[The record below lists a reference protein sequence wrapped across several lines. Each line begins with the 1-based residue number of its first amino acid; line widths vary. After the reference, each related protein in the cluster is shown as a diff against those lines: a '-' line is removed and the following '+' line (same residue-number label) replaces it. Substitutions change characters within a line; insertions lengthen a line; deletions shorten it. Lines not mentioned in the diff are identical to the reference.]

1 LEGKKQMAVTLE
13 AKIREKLTKSATR
26 ELRES
31 GQVPA
36 VVYGK
41 GKDTK
46 TIYVNNVDLIKTVRE
61 EGRNAVI
68 KLDIEDDSAVDVMLH
83 DYQMDPIRNELLHVD
98 FYMIDLTEAV
108 DVAVAVRLEGE
119 AEGEREGGIVQQP
132 LYELQVR
139 AVPTAIPDEIVV
151 DVTELEIGDVITV
164 GDLPRSDDYEFLD
177 EEDAAVA
184 NVLPPEEEEAIEE
197 DPVDLSVEPELVGA
211 EDEDEEET
219 AEDEDN

>member
-1 LEGKKQMAVTLE
+1 
-13 AKIREKLTKSATR
+13 
-26 ELRES
+26 
-31 GQVPA
+31 
-36 VVYGK
+36 
-41 GKDTK
+41 
-46 TIYVNNVDLIKTVRE
+46 
-61 EGRNAVI
+61 
-68 KLDIEDDSAVDVMLH
+68 MLH

-164 GDLPRSDDYEFLD
+164 GDLQRSDDYAFVD
-177 EEDAAVA
+177 AEDAAVA
-184 NVLPPEEEEAIEE
+184 NVLPQIGRA
-197 DPVDLSVEPELVGA
+197 SCR
-211 EDEDEEET
+211 
-219 AEDEDN
+219 